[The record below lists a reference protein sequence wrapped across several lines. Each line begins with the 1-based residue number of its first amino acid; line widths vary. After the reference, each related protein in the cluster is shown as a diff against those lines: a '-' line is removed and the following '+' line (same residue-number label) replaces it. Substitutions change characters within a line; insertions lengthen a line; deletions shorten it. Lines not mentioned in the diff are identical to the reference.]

1 MSDRRSDSDEGDEK
15 QIPEREASS
24 ASAPPNAE
32 DEAVA
37 ALLTDAALKEDVESA
52 SSSAI
57 QEDLHRTLHKIE
69 VFSTRKNN
77 IA

>member
-1 MSDRRSDSDEGDEK
+1 MSDRRSVSDEGDEK
-15 QIPEREASS
+15 QIPEREAS
-24 ASAPPNAE
+24 APPNEE
-32 DEAVA
+32 DEALA